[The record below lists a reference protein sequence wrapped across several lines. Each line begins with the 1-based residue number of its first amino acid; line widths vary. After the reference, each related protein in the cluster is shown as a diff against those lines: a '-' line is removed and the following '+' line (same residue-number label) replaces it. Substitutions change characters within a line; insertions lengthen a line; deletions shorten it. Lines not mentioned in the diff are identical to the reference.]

1 MPMYNLIEYSSNYSE
16 TTGSLWFYQKN
27 ETTNFNADNANDINF
42 KSFNCKAKLFGN
54 TKAEGENRIQKN
66 ATIAVQLK
74 YLSNFWRPREM
85 PLINCKVE
93 LELKLTKYCVL
104 SAVGADNTNASLNN
118 IIFIVKDTKLYV
130 PVVALSARGNQKLS
144 KLLSKGF
151 EILVYWNDYKT
162 KEDELFKRR

>member
-1 MPMYNLIEYSSNYSE
+1 
-16 TTGSLWFYQKN
+16 
-27 ETTNFNADNANDINF
+27 
-42 KSFNCKAKLFGN
+42 
-54 TKAEGENRIQKN
+54 
-66 ATIAVQLK
+66 
-74 YLSNFWRPREM
+74 M

-104 SAVGADNTNASLNN
+104 SAVGADNANASLNN

-144 KLLSKGF
+144 KLLRKGF